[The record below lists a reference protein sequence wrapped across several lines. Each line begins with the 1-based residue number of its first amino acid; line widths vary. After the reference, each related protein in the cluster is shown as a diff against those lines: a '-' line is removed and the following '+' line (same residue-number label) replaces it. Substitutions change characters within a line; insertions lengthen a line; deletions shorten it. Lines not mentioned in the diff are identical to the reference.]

1 MTEALP
7 DKTEPSTP
15 RNGSS
20 AAPLIIAA
28 TVILLGAVGGA
39 AYVLNARL
47 VALAS
52 VEPQAPREVTDALDA
67 LQSKLDKQAD
77 AQARQVEALQKE
89 IAALKEQQAQTAT
102 PDIEATLVPVQ
113 EKLDAI
119 AQKLEQ
125 PAPVVT
131 PAPAPEAPVAEA
143 PAKSTTLTDGITT
156 EATAAME
163 KGEPQ
168 PVTANDTLR
177 DYLALRRAVESG
189 APFEAELEALEPEVG
204 ALDAQDQE
212 ILYTYADTG
221 LANLSTPRSEDV
233 EKQNPG
239 WMQRINTRLAGLV
252 TIRRSDA
259 PKAEPG
265 TAPAEFDVTRDDV
278 LAALDKLEAHVMKA
292 TE

>member
-7 DKTEPSTP
+7 PTTP
-15 RNGSS
+15 TPAPRSGNP
-20 AAPLIIAA
+20 AAMLIVAA
-28 TVILLGAVGGA
+28 TIVLLGAIGGV
-39 AYVLNARL
+39 AYILNERL
-47 VALAS
+47 TRLANA
-52 VEPQAPREVTDALDA
+52 EPQAPRVVTDALEA
-67 LQSKLDKQAD
+67 LKDSMDTQA
-77 AQARQVEALQKE
+77 AAHARQVSVLQQE
-89 IAALKEQQAQTAT
+89 LAAIRDQQPHTT
-102 PDIEATLVPVQ
+102 PEDMEATLAPVQ

-125 PAPVVT
+125 PAPVVA

-143 PAKSTTLTDGITT
+143 PSESTSPAEGITA
-156 EATAAME
+156 EAAAAME
-163 KGEPQ
+163 KGEPL
-168 PVTANDTLR
+168 PVTGTNTLR

-189 APFEAELEALEPEVG
+189 APFEAELEALEPQVG

-221 LANLSTPRSEDV
+221 LANLPAPRAEDI
-233 EKQNPG
+233 EEQNPG

-259 PKAEPG
+259 AKAAPG
-265 TAPAEFDVTRDDV
+265 SAPAELDVTRDDV
-278 LAALDKLEAHVMKA
+278 LAVLDKLEAHVMKA

>member
-7 DKTEPSTP
+7 DKTESSTP
-15 RNGSS
+15 RNGPS
-20 AAPLIIAA
+20 AGPLIIAA

-39 AYVLNARL
+39 AYVLNTRL

-77 AQARQVEALQKE
+77 AQARQMEALQKE

-125 PAPVVT
+125 PAPAAMAGPTLEPSVT
-131 PAPAPEAPVAEA
+131 EA
-143 PAKSTTLTDGITT
+143 PAESTPPAEGITA
-156 EATAAME
+156 EAAAAME
-163 KGEPQ
+163 KGEPL
-168 PVTANDTLR
+168 PATATNTLR

-189 APFEAELEALEPEVG
+189 APFEAELEALEPQVG

-221 LANLSTPRSEDV
+221 LANLPTPRTEEV
-233 EKQNPG
+233 EQQNPG
-239 WMQRINTRLAGLV
+239 WMQRVNTRLAGLV
-252 TIRRSDA
+252 TIRRSGA

-278 LAALDKLEAHVMKA
+278 LTTLDKLEAHVMKA